1 MTKENK
7 KRLIL
12 LGIVVVFIAIYLL
25 VPQVNSSINSAMAA
39 FGKGFDGV
47 FAYFLGAGA
56 VFLIGLAY

>member
-39 FGKGFDGV
+39 FGKG
-47 FAYFLGAGA
+47 
-56 VFLIGLAY
+56 I